1 MGLNIVLFYESTSE
15 QFSGSL
21 ASLTM
26 DGDFNSE
33 LSVTRFDIVMFIVS
47 VFDNYLNCINV
58 YSCNRSFFLSTASP
72 SFLWRRTA
80 IQKNAF

>member
-33 LSVTRFDIVMFIVS
+33 LSVTRFDIVMFIVF
-47 VFDNYLNCINV
+47 VFDNYLNCIKI
-58 YSCNRSFFLSTASP
+58 YSCNRSFSLSTASP
-72 SFLWRRTA
+72 SFLWRRMA